1 MSKIIKHEIYH
12 KAIRNY
18 GIYGQCDVCIEE
30 CSELI
35 QAISKFKRGKNHN
48 VEEEVADLEIML
60 EQMRIMFDNK
70 KIDDIKRKKINRLSR
85 RLDRGKI

>member
-1 MSKIIKHEIYH
+1 MIKIVKEEVYQRAIKM
-12 KAIRNY
+12 Y

-60 EQMRIMFDNK
+60 EQMRMMFNSK
-70 KIDDIKRKKINRLSR
+70 KIDNIKRNKINRLSR

>member
-1 MSKIIKHEIYH
+1 MGKIIKEEVYQ
-12 KAIRNY
+12 KAIKNY
-18 GIYGQCDVCIEE
+18 GVYGQCDVCIEE

-60 EQMRIMFDNK
+60 EQMRLMFNSK
-70 KIDDIKRKKINRLSR
+70 KIDEIKRSKINRLSR
-85 RLDRGKI
+85 RLESI